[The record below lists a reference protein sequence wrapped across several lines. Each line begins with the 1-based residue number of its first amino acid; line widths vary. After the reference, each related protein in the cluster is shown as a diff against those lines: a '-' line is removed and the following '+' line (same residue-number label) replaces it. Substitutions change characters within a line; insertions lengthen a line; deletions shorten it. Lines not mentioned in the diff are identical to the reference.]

1 MKKWLT
7 LLGASLLGMSS
18 HLTYAHEYLLPTDGS
33 RIIGENVS
41 YTVPDDKRSLET
53 IAAQYQVGL
62 LNMMEANPGID
73 PLLPEAGKTL
83 QIPLQMI
90 LPDTVRK
97 GIVINLAEL
106 RLYYYPKE
114 GEPLMSILSVLAN

>member
-1 MKKWLT
+1 
-7 LLGASLLGMSS
+7 MSS

-62 LNMMEANPGID
+62 LKYDGSQP
-73 PLLPEAGKTL
+73 
-83 QIPLQMI
+83 
-90 LPDTVRK
+90 R
-97 GIVINLAEL
+97 
-106 RLYYYPKE
+106 Y
-114 GEPLMSILSVLAN
+114 